1 MLLAKREKPHLNLR
15 GIAQQL
21 LLICVEPLLEMFTDA
36 LVQVVV
42 CGVTAGIA
50 NSGLLEKLSWL
61 ADGSN
66 PISKTPST
74 KKAGRPRGV
83 LLCSVVGCSL
93 KVCAKGFCSKH
104 YQASKRTEQKGN
116 GTVVRSKGTRISLTD
131 PTQVCLVGG
140 CRRPASIQGL
150 CSRHSQRN
158 QYQ

>member
-61 ADGSN
+61 ADGSTLFRKRHQQRKRDG
-66 PISKTPST
+66 PGGCFF
-74 KKAGRPRGV
+74 AA
-83 LLCSVVGCSL
+83 LSVV
-93 KVCAKGFCSKH
+93 V
-104 YQASKRTEQKGN
+104 
-116 GTVVRSKGTRISLTD
+116 
-131 PTQVCLVGG
+131 
-140 CRRPASIQGL
+140 
-150 CSRHSQRN
+150 
-158 QYQ
+158 